1 MRIGIVSTFPPYRG
15 GIAQFN
21 AAMKSAL
28 EEAGHDVQ
36 AITWSRQYPSFLF
49 PGKSQ
54 WEPGRGPND
63 LTCPALL
70 DSLAP
75 WSWRQTGRA
84 LATAGPTELLIL
96 PFWHSAL
103 APALAG
109 VAAEARKQGVS
120 QVLGLMHNA
129 SSHDG
134 NRRDRWLAAKF
145 MRSCDQLVTLSASVG
160 ESLKPWASTSL
171 FHPLYTHLD
180 LGPSREI
187 ARERL
192 GLDPDAHVHLFFG
205 LIRPYKGL
213 HVLLKALAT
222 LPPQHV
228 LVVAGECYGSWAP
241 YAQQIQKLGLA
252 SRVVLHLD
260 FVQDEEVPLFLSA
273 CDDIVLP
280 YTAASQSGVTALALH
295 HEVKVIASDVGDLG
309 DTILPELTGRL
320 VPPSDPKELAK
331 AMAQKWPE
339 DKSATGHA
347 FAEVKKRL
355 SWSAWADQLMQQV
368 ASQEEATSPAVE

>member
-192 GLDPDAHVHLFFG
+192 GLDPNAHVHLFFG

-241 YAQQIQKLGLA
+241 YAQQIQNLGLA

>member
-75 WSWRQTGRA
+75 WSWRQTGRV
-84 LATAGPTELLIL
+84 LATAGPPEVLIL

-109 VAAEARKQGVS
+109 VAAEARKQGVT
-120 QVLGLMHNA
+120 QVVGLMHNA

-134 NRRDRWLAAKF
+134 SLKDRWLAGQF
-145 MRSCDQLVTLSASVG
+145 MRSCDKLVTLSASVG
-160 ESLKPWASTSL
+160 ESLKPWTSTSL

-192 GLDPDAHVHLFFG
+192 GLDPNAHAHLFFG

-213 HVLLKALAT
+213 HVLLQALAT
-222 LPPQHV
+222 LPPKHI

-309 DTILPELTGRL
+309 DTILPEVTGRL
-320 VPPSDPKELAK
+320 VPPSDPKELAR
-331 AMAQKWPE
+331 AMSQKWPE
-339 DKSATGHA
+339 DESATRDA

-368 ASQEEATSPAVE
+368 ASQEEATSPTDE

>member
-28 EEAGHDVQ
+28 EGAGHDVQ
-36 AITWSRQYPSFLF
+36 AITWSRQYPSLFF

-54 WEPGRGPND
+54 WEPGKGPSD
-63 LTCPALL
+63 VACPALL

-84 LATAGPTELLIL
+84 LANAGPPEVLIL

-109 VAAEARKQGVS
+109 VAKEARKQGVA
-120 QVLGLMHNA
+120 QVVGLMHNA

-134 NRRDRWLAAKF
+134 SLKDRWLAGQF
-145 MRSCDQLVTLSASVG
+145 MRSCDKLVTLSAAVG
-160 ESLKPWASTSL
+160 KSLKPWPSATL

-180 LGPSREI
+180 RGPSKQI

-192 GLDPDAHVHLFFG
+192 GLDTNAHVHLFFG

-213 HVLLKALAT
+213 HVLLEALAT
-222 LPPQHV
+222 LPPKHT

-241 YAQQIQKLGLA
+241 YAQQIERLGLA
-252 SRVVLHLD
+252 SRVRLHLD

-320 VPPSDPKELAK
+320 VPPSDPKRLAK
-331 AMAQKWPE
+331 AMGQNWTKDE
-339 DKSATGHA
+339 SETTQA

-368 ASQEEATSPAVE
+368 ASPEEATSPADE